1 MVRRWGWLGM
11 VARDGAGQRAG
22 DPAAF
27 AELVERARSCRLCP
41 RMEGRRRVIGAANGA
56 IPARVL
62 FVAEAPGRLGGD
74 RTGVPLSGDRTGR
87 DFARLLAAA
96 GLRREEVFVTNAVLC
111 NPRDGVGRN
120 ATQTMGEVRN
130 CAPLLEATIEV
141 VDPAVVVTLGA
152 VALGAVG
159 RIETHGAVLA
169 GGVGLPVRWGG
180 RWLVPLYHPGARA
193 QIRRPMAAQLDD
205 YERLG
210 AFLRGGAGLD
220 RPALAQTPADL
231 GERRWATCPQA
242 GINGL
247 P

>member
-1 MVRRWGWLGM
+1 MQTVE
-11 VARDGAGQRAG
+11 
-22 DPAAF
+22 F
-27 AELVERARSCRLCP
+27 AELVARARGCRLCP
-41 RMEGRRRVIGAANGA
+41 RMEGRRRVLGEENGPVAA
-56 IPARVL
+56 RL
-62 FVAEAPGRLGGD
+62 MFVAEAPGRLGAE
-74 RTGVPLSGDRTGR
+74 RTGVPLSGDRTGQA
-87 DFARLLAAA
+87 FARLLAAA

-111 NPRDGVGRN
+111 NPRDGAGRN
-120 ATQTMGEVRN
+120 ATPTMGEVRN

-159 RIETHGAVLA
+159 RIEPHGVVLA

-193 QIRRPMAAQLDD
+193 QIRRPMAAQAGD

-210 AFLRGGAGLD
+210 AFLRGGAGLN
-220 RPALAQTPADL
+220 RPALAPSPEDL